1 MLPRFAA
8 FSALSVIWLVVS
20 LGPATSFP
28 LPKGEGLKTLRK
40 ECTRC
45 HSLMQISNADGRS
58 RPEWEKH
65 VVDMTDIERR
75 PEAMR
80 EVVDYLTEHFPPGY

>member
-1 MLPRFAA
+1 
-8 FSALSVIWLVVS
+8 
-20 LGPATSFP
+20 
-28 LPKGEGLKTLRK
+28 
-40 ECTRC
+40 
-45 HSLMQISNADGRS
+45 MQISNADGRS